1 MIKEHNMLVS
11 NMPVSQQPKDVGG
24 TRKGANHRA
33 GTKRSVSRLDDLK
46 FDPIRELVEKY
57 RKLEGELEYQEKVR
71 SNEIVPLTATGKI
84 RWYNPETHMGIYD
97 KLLNTG
103 EKLLRYYYGRV
114 PETIHI
120 EEKQAM
126 PLVVNLTK
134 EGDVYTIGSELFTEI
149 LDDENQEIY

>member
-1 MIKEHNMLVS
+1 MTIKEQ
-11 NMPVSQQPKDVGG
+11 NMPTVQQPSGRGG
-24 TRKGANHRA
+24 SMGRTNFSAGA
-33 GTKRSVSRLDDLK
+33 KRSISRLDDLR
-46 FDPIRELVEKY
+46 FDPIKELVEKY

-103 EKLLRYYYGRV
+103 DKLLRYYYGRV

-149 LDDENQEIY
+149 EDDENQELY

>member
-1 MIKEHNMLVS
+1 MIKDHH
-11 NMPVSQQPKDVGG
+11 NMPVIQQPTGSGG
-24 TRKGANHRA
+24 SAARTNFKSGS
-33 GTKRSVSRLDDLK
+33 KRSISRLDDLK

-103 EKLLRYYYGRV
+103 DKLLRYYYGRV
-114 PETIHI
+114 PETIQI

-149 LDDENQEIY
+149 LDDENEELY

>member
-1 MIKEHNMLVS
+1 MIKDHH
-11 NMPVSQQPKDVGG
+11 NMPVIQQPSGRGG
-24 TRKGANHRA
+24 SAARTNFKSGS
-33 GTKRSVSRLDDLK
+33 KRSISRLDDLQ

-103 EKLLRYYYGRV
+103 DKLLRYYYGRV
-114 PETIHI
+114 PETIQI

-149 LDDENQEIY
+149 DDDENQELY

>member
-11 NMPVSQQPKDVGG
+11 QQPSGRGG
-24 TRKGANHRA
+24 SNGRTNFQAGA
-33 GTKRSVSRLDDLK
+33 KRSVSRLDDLK

-134 EGDVYTIGSELFTEI
+134 EGDVYTIGSELFTEV
-149 LDDENQEIY
+149 LDDENQDFY